1 MARDGHLRALT
12 VPSYIPEM
20 ASADRYSRLVLW
32 LKVSLPL
39 AALAILSTLFFVA
52 ETLDPEAAIP
62 YAEVDV
68 AKILRE
74 QGASSPN
81 FGGVTADGTQ
91 IALSA
96 SSIRPSEGAG
106 NKWTGQSLSAR
117 LELPSGAQITINSPE
132 GVVDTDSREATL
144 QGGAVLESST
154 GYRVTTDHIV
164 ASLDTAS
171 VIAEHEI
178 VAVGPPGKV
187 TAGRMTL
194 NQMDSDP
201 TNHHLVFEGGVRLV
215 FTPDN

>member
-1 MARDGHLRALT
+1 
-12 VPSYIPEM
+12 M

-74 QGASSPN
+74 QGATSPN

-96 SSIRPSEGAG
+96 DAIRPNDEGP
-106 NKWTGQSLSAR
+106 NSWTAQLLNAQ
-117 LELPSGAQITINSPE
+117 LDLPSGAQITIKSPE
-132 GVVDTDSREATL
+132 GVVDTNNRQAIL

-154 GYRVTTDHIV
+154 GYRVTTDRIV
-164 ASLDTAS
+164 ASFDTAS
-171 VIAEHEI
+171 VIAESEI
-178 VAVGPPGKV
+178 VAVGPPGEV
-187 TAGRMTL
+187 TAGGMTL

-201 TNHHLVFEGGVRLV
+201 PNHHLVFQGGVRLV
-215 FTPDN
+215 FTPGN